1 MLRTVVFLL
10 AVLSCSGRV
19 SAQDV
24 HPYVGG
30 AIEVSSFGTHSWDG
44 SPSLTY
50 NNATDDTV
58 VTSIAGEG
66 GVFLRNN
73 VAVGVELSIP
83 FERSNITQSHGY
95 FNPFNRRS
103 RYREWSVSG
112 IFHGYMPTGRRVRAG
127 IVAGG
132 GMVFASSRDQVSTCN
147 FDPRI
152 PCAPFSAEREATHS
166 AFAAVVGSDVAVQI
180 TRRLSVVPQFR
191 VVWVGRGGDP
201 ASSSFDADFD
211 FVTLGLDRLAC
222 RAALGL
228 RATF

>member
-1 MLRTVVFLL
+1 MPRSVVFLL

-30 AIEVSSFGTHSWDG
+30 AIEISSFGTHSWSG
-44 SPSLTY
+44 SPSVTY
-50 NNATDDTV
+50 NNATDDTF
-58 VTSIAGEG
+58 VTSIGSEG
-66 GVFLRNN
+66 GVFLGNN
-73 VAVGVELSIP
+73 VAVGVEINIP
-83 FERSNITQSHGY
+83 FERSEITQSHGY

-112 IFHGYMPTGRRVRAG
+112 IFHRYMPAGRRVRAG
-127 IVAGG
+127 IVLGG
-132 GMVFASSRDQVSTCN
+132 GMVFASSRDQVSSCN

-166 AFAAVVGSDVAVQI
+166 TFAALLGTDAAIQV
-180 TRRLSVVPQFR
+180 TPHLSVVPQFR
-191 VVWVGRGGDP
+191 VIWVGRGGDP

-211 FVTLGLDRLAC
+211 FVTLGLDRLAY
-222 RAALGL
+222 RAAIGL